1 MSRFGSDLKI
11 IIIGNSGTGKT
22 SLVNKWTKNIFDES
36 YQSTLVSTF
45 GFKIFEVDGKLYRI
59 QLWDLAGQDKSA
71 SITKIFARNA
81 HGCMVVTD
89 ATVREKIGE

>member
-36 YQSTLVSTF
+36 YQATLVSTF

>member
-1 MSRFGSDLKI
+1 MNHIKQPQYPL
-11 IIIGNSGTGKT
+11 
-22 SLVNKWTKNIFDES
+22 
-36 YQSTLVSTF
+36 LVSKF
-45 GFKIFEVDGKLYRI
+45 FEVDGKLYRI

-71 SITKIFARNA
+71 SITKIFARDA